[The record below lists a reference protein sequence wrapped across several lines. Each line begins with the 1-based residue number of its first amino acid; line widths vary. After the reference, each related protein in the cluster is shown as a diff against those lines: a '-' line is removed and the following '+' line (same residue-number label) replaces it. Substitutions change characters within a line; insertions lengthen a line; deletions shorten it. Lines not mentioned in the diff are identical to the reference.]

1 MDARIGD
8 TGTYQH
14 ERKIQMNDRNQKSLV
29 QILERDNFRK
39 RISENKIY
47 EYEVVQYSFDEV
59 DRNYKR
65 PYRQAQRRHRK
76 NYPFKLSDY
85 M

>member
-1 MDARIGD
+1 M
-8 TGTYQH
+8 
-14 ERKIQMNDRNQKSLV
+14 V

-59 DRNYKR
+59 DRNYKNT
-65 PYRQAQRRHRK
+65 PSTGPKETQEEL
-76 NYPFKLSDY
+76 PF
-85 M
+85 